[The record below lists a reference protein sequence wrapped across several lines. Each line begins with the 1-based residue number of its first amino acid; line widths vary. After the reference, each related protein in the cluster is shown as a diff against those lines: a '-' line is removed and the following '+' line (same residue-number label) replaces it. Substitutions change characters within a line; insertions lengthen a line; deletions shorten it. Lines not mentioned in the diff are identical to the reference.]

1 MFQTEKDTQARS
13 HAERLAEL
21 QESCHR
27 KVQQLQLSHCRQLTA
42 TQASVAESLTAA
54 AAPAASAVVAGEV
67 WQSQPAAVQ
76 TTHGTCCHLL
86 ASSNA

>member
-1 MFQTEKDTQARS
+1 MLTLSCRLKRFCVFQTEKDTQARS

-42 TQASVAESLTAA
+42 AQASVAESLTAA

-67 WQSQPAAVQ
+67 WQSQPA
-76 TTHGTCCHLL
+76 H
-86 ASSNA
+86 